1 MRPCSHL
8 PQILALPAWRLQG
21 FAKLPWEVSMS
32 SEDAAKTL
40 GKFLGV
46 PDLQPA
52 SVLNLDVQQ
61 VRARNHS
68 GDNTDRGGF
77 SRSAEQASGL
87 HFYLA
92 CMSLS
97 TWLR

>member
-1 MRPCSHL
+1 
-8 PQILALPAWRLQG
+8 
-21 FAKLPWEVSMS
+21 MS

-61 VRARNHS
+61 VREQSAAVTTQTAAGS
-68 GDNTDRGGF
+68 AVQQ
-77 SRSAEQASGL
+77 SRPPAFTSILPA
-87 HFYLA
+87 
-92 CMSLS
+92 
-97 TWLR
+97 

>member
-61 VRARNHS
+61 VREQSAAV
-68 GDNTDRGGF
+68 TTQTAAVQQ
-77 SRSAEQASGL
+77 SRPPAFTSILPA
-87 HFYLA
+87 
-92 CMSLS
+92 
-97 TWLR
+97 

>member
-1 MRPCSHL
+1 
-8 PQILALPAWRLQG
+8 
-21 FAKLPWEVSMS
+21 MS

-61 VRARNHS
+61 VREQSAAVTTQIAAGS
-68 GDNTDRGGF
+68 AVQQ
-77 SRSAEQASGL
+77 SRPPAFTSILPA
-87 HFYLA
+87 
-92 CMSLS
+92 
-97 TWLR
+97 

>member
-68 GDNTDRGGF
+68 GDN
-77 SRSAEQASGL
+77 
-87 HFYLA
+87 
-92 CMSLS
+92 SLS
-97 TWLR
+97 VEPAAGSAIQQSRPPAFTSILPA

>member
-1 MRPCSHL
+1 MLTSPNPC
-8 PQILALPAWRLQG
+8 PPRFQG
-21 FAKLPWEVSMS
+21 FAKLPWEVSKS

-61 VRARNHS
+61 VRASS
-68 GDNTDRGGF
+68 GNPVSSSGNTR
-77 SRSAEQASGL
+77 
-87 HFYLA
+87 
-92 CMSLS
+92 
-97 TWLR
+97 